1 MVHQASR
8 FWTSSLRQAS
18 TVQAKATSWR
28 RPRKRQPSQ
37 YLLPGVEKELE
48 RRSGQYEMQPPRPSS
63 VASAGSHA
71 PPINGNEGDEDGRL
85 PVCAV
90 CERVLGGSG
99 RLHNLCLR
107 TSSRNGRLEAEPRA
121 PLRPSSRNDRPE
133 EGLRSSSRN
142 GKPEEGLR
150 SSSRNGRPEEGLRS
164 SSRNGWPEEEEAE
177 KPAGSSFSGRS
188 RPSGGWPSYGGCRLP
203 QSAQAVTCGEL
214 WSHFR
219 VDDGALTKIT
229 ANSYDAPR
237 YSKAANFSKSVQKM
251 TKARNA
257 EGHAGF
263 FTSIVTRDDMHLDDF
278 K

>member
-142 GKPEEGLR
+142 G
-150 SSSRNGRPEEGLRS
+150 
-164 SSRNGWPEEEEAE
+164 WPEEEEAE